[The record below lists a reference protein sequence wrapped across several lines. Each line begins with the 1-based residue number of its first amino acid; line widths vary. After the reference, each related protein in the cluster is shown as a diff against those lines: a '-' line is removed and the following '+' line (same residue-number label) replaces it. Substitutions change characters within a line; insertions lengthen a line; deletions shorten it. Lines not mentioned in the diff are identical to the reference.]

1 MVAVVEME
9 VLVVDAL
16 HAQLGAVGAI
26 ALLDGDDDSTIAD
39 LIASPV
45 GSWQTNDG
53 PRSTKTAPH
62 SPRTSVRMNAIGGD
76 AARHAAS
83 TASARSSGAS
93 TATTTWYCARPSIGK
108 APASAPTFTPGLS
121 SCICRAHA
129 SARFFPSSAGVR

>member
-1 MVAVVEME
+1 MVEVVGWRWQWRP
-9 VLVVDAL
+9 VTCTRSLAPSVPAPSTVT
-16 HAQLGAVGAI
+16 
-26 ALLDGDDDSTIAD
+26 DSTIAD

-62 SPRTSVRMNAIGGD
+62 SPRTSVRMKAIGGD